1 MNETGID
8 LLLEREAVIR
18 VLSRYARG
26 IDRKDAAL
34 YRSCLADPIDVHAGQ
49 YGGEGLR
56 ADAWLKEA
64 FEIAETYTTTQHLI
78 TNHEVEFPDGPKGSE
93 ARCRAY
99 LQAQHWTA
107 EASMLLGGHYD
118 HRLRKEDGAWRIYR
132 IGLEIDWMQ
141 ESSP

>member
-93 ARCRAY
+93 FESHSVPAGFRHVGAAAAAR
-99 LQAQHWTA
+99 TGA
-107 EASMLLGGHYD
+107 E
-118 HRLRKEDGAWRIYR
+118 
-132 IGLEIDWMQ
+132 
-141 ESSP
+141 